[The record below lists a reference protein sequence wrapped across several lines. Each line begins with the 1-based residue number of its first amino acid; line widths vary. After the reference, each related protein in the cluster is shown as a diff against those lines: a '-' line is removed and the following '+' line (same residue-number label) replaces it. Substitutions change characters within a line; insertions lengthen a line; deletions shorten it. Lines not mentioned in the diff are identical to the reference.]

1 MHNSAQYST
10 TYFTVQVKSPQPET
24 YKPSTVVIIKL
35 HPRFASTFC
44 VGPYN
49 THATLAGFDCRFNQ
63 SAMWEDS
70 PGLMRRVFFFFVIQ
84 LTNLLLLT
92 SFLYFIY
99 FYLSFFHVRSLGIQH
114 ELSKATGLLYN
125 S

>member
-70 PGLMRRVFFFFVIQ
+70 PGLMRRVFFFVIQ

-99 FYLSFFHVRSLGIQH
+99 FYLSFFHVRSLGIQD

>member
-70 PGLMRRVFFFFVIQ
+70 PGLMRHVFFFVIQ

-99 FYLSFFHVRSLGIQH
+99 FYLSFFHVRSLGIQD